1 MFLLK
6 LPMLNSKINDVSRVQ
21 QLDITSFKIFWTS
34 YQIIKGMDNQ
44 GSDN

>member
-21 QLDITSFKIFWTS
+21 QLDITSVSKFS
-34 YQIIKGMDNQ
+34 GHHIK
-44 GSDN
+44 